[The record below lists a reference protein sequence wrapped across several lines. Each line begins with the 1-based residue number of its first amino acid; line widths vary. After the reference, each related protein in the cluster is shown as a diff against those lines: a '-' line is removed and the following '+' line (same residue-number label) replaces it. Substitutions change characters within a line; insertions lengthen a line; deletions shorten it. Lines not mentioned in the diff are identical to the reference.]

1 MPSFSMYTAEG
12 TLVRWLRPSGA
23 SVGAGEPVAEMETDK
38 VLADVSA
45 PVSGILHHV
54 AAPGTLLQVE
64 SLLGY
69 VLASGEAAPAAD
81 VPFTTPSTPVVG
93 APVREHVE
101 TDVLASPNARR
112 VAAELGVPLASVAGT
127 GPGGRITEDDVRAA
141 AERNS
146 R

>member
-12 TLVRWLRPSGA
+12 TLVRWLRPSGDP
-23 SVGAGEPVAEMETDK
+23 VEAGEPIAEMETDK

-54 AAPGTLLQVE
+54 AAPGTLLQVQ

-69 VLASGEAAPAAD
+69 VLAPGEAAPAAD
-81 VPFTTPSTPVVG
+81 APSTAPSTPVVG
-93 APVREHVE
+93 APIREHVE
-101 TDVLASPNARR
+101 TDVPASPNARR
-112 VAAELGVPLASVAGT
+112 VAAELGVPLAGVAGT